1 MYHLSAMALGAIT
14 TFWSCENMKSSEINP
29 IKSDTMEIDC
39 QEIFDHIIACQREFD
54 GNLTFEKTILPTF
67 NEIEELLFV
76 VNDIELFGE
85 MIDII
90 YRFRFRLRELE
101 SQIKFLDDENITN
114 SQNLSYILNEM
125 SKFKEII

>member
-1 MYHLSAMALGAIT
+1 
-14 TFWSCENMKSSEINP
+14 MKSSEINP

-39 QEIFDHIIACQREFD
+39 QGIYENIISCQREFD
-54 GNLTFEKTILPTF
+54 GNTIFEKNILPTL
-67 NEIEELLFV
+67 NEIEELLFI

-85 MIDII
+85 MIEMI

-101 SQIKFLDDENITN
+101 NQILFLDDENIKS
-114 SQNLSYILNEM
+114 SQSLSYIIDEM

>member
-1 MYHLSAMALGAIT
+1 MPLKVIT
-14 TFWSCENMKSSEINP
+14 TFWSCDNMKSSEINP

-39 QEIFDHIIACQREFD
+39 QEIYDHIIACQREFD
-54 GNLTFEKTILPTF
+54 GNPSFEKNILPTL

-101 SQIKFLDDENITN
+101 SQIKFLDDENISN
-114 SQNLSYILNEM
+114 SQNFSYILNEM